1 MFSFFLFMLCSAVL
15 CSCCLLKPDFLRQCS
30 FSRSSCVGVLCF
42 NMNKIIDH
50 QFQRVD
56 AALKQLV
63 TSIAQFNPNSI
74 HAAELVAADQDLAK
88 GLDLCMPVS
97 YLYVVSTN
105 ATQYQRIR
113 RTLPAYKLFALSPAT
128 SMSKSAPIFLC
139 LRPPV
144 PSL

>member
-1 MFSFFLFMLCSAVL
+1 
-15 CSCCLLKPDFLRQCS
+15 
-30 FSRSSCVGVLCF
+30 
-42 NMNKIIDH
+42 MNKIIDN

-63 TSIAQFNPNSI
+63 TSIAQFNPNSA

-97 YLYVVSTN
+97 YICVVSTN
-105 ATQYQRIR
+105 AQQYQRIR

-128 SMSKSAPIFLC
+128 SMSKSAPTFLC
-139 LRPPV
+139 WRPPV